1 MTDLEIR
8 CEHKPSPAKLEV
20 MGVEDWPLWH
30 KEPSRFAWRYDQTE
44 TCYVLRG
51 KFVVIV
57 EGQPPQTFGRGDLIS
72 FPAGLAC
79 TWEVLETVEKHYWL
93 A

>member
-8 CEHKPSPAKLEV
+8 CEHKPSPAKLDV
-20 MGVEDWPLWH
+20 MGGDDWPTWR
-30 KEPSRFAWRYDQTE
+30 KEPSSFAWHYDQTE
-44 TCYVLRG
+44 TCYVMRG
-51 KFVVIV
+51 KFVVTA
-57 EGQPPQTFGRGDLIS
+57 EGQPPQTFGRGDLIT
-72 FPAGLAC
+72 FPAGLSC